1 MGTKPQNVLQL
12 YTTSECHTLML
23 WENIKA
29 VSEERHTIFVPE
41 VKQKGCPTLR
51 AHFYLLDYYM
61 AMYFHALQPLNIL
74 IWTKYL
80 FIYSLTKIFILL
92 MFIEYLCVLDTA
104 LGTKGKILR
113 KCGKEEKYSHCVL
126 VFSIL
131 VVRWTIKNKKEEKKI
146 KKHQIW
152 KGKSEESDWWEIWV
166 SVCKAGDLGSIPVL
180 EKFPWRRAWQPTP
193 VSLPGESLW
202 TEEPGRLQS
211 MGSQRVGHDWT
222 TKHMSFFSLGC
233 SNRPHWAV
241 RWHVLETSSLK
252 RQVRRFLILEEQL
265 VDGPWAG
272 KEWFRKEQESL
283 MAGSKHT
290 GREEKKWLLGRSEM
304 IHSPQ

>member
-23 WENIKA
+23 WENIRA
-29 VSEERHTIFVPE
+29 VSEEHHTIFVPE

-61 AMYFHALQPLNIL
+61 VMYFHALPPLNIL

-80 FIYSLTKIFILL
+80 FFYSLIQIFILL

-104 LGTKGKILR
+104 CACIF
-113 KCGKEEKYSHCVL
+113 YSG
-126 VFSIL
+126 
-131 VVRWTIKNKKEEKKI
+131 VRWTIKNKKEEKKI

-180 EKFPWRRAWQPTP
+180 EKFPWRRAWQPTLLF
-193 VSLPGESLW
+193 LPGESLW
-202 TEEPGRLQS
+202 TEGPGRLQF

-283 MAGSKHT
+283 MAGSKHI